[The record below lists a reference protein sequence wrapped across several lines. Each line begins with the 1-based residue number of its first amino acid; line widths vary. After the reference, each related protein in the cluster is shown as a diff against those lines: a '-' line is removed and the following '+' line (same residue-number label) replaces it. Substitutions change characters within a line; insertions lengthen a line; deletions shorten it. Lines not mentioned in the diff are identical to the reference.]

1 MVKYGI
7 AWEVFSLFICTGLYT
22 QEYRKRG
29 SAHRRCYGAILQS
42 VFGSDYSRIFQALR
56 MVKYF
61 QLEVLLGK
69 TKMKFGQI
77 VYATVLISCRASDAV
92 SLISNSTS
100 EANCPS
106 QYCPYD
112 YPMLTCTTLTS
123 ILRWIS
129 DVASPAT
136 PFTVANSRIGE
147 TNSLVNRTND
157 FEILYKSELT
167 CKSPLTSVLTAT
179 SSNVIGSTVWCSDG
193 NGTMMSL
200 YLQLYGGRFTV
211 HWSPLGT
218 NILFPPVPSITAPS
232 SPKNSSEPITY
243 MNGVPRYVHWSPSN
257 DACGDPGTYY
267 QVTGP
272 QGIPVCSH
280 VPGNITSCDIS
291 GLSANVSH
299 VDVWTVNCVG
309 KSSPLRILIPSW
321 HTTTSHTLPPSSTP
335 GGSSSGQVS

>member
-1 MVKYGI
+1 M
-7 AWEVFSLFICTGLYT
+7 S
-22 QEYRKRG
+22 
-29 SAHRRCYGAILQS
+29 S
-42 VFGSDYSRIFQALR
+42 VDELCKWRTNVRQ
-56 MVKYF
+56 
-61 QLEVLLGK
+61 
-69 TKMKFGQI
+69 
-77 VYATVLISCRASDAV
+77 DAV

-106 QYCPYD
+106 QYCPHD

-136 PFTVANSRIGE
+136 PFTVTNSKIGE
-147 TNSLVNRTND
+147 TNILVNGTND
-157 FEILYKSELT
+157 FEILYKAELT
-167 CKSPLTSVLTAT
+167 GKAPLTSVLTAT

-193 NGTMMSL
+193 NGTM
-200 YLQLYGGRFTV
+200 
-211 HWSPLGT
+211 
-218 NILFPPVPSITAPS
+218 PPVVHCTAPS
-232 SPKNSSEPITY
+232 SPKNSSQPITY
-243 MNGVPRYVHWSPSN
+243 MNGVPKYVHWSPSN

-280 VPGNITSCDIS
+280 VPGNITSSDIS

-299 VDVWTVNCVG
+299 IDVWTVNCVG
-309 KSSPLRILIPSW
+309 KSSPLRIPIPSW
-321 HTTTSHTLPPSSTP
+321 HTTISNTLPPSSTP